1 MKILIEVFR
10 GCISAVKAPVPAQVT
25 ILSRDNISEPCSVS
39 MFSPIQASDAE
50 IDKLI
55 RLALDEIDETAK
67 IRKEQ
72 EEAQRVKI
80 RVERW
85 NNASAQ
91 FARML
96 SELRHIGLKSSQMLQ
111 LVASM
116 NLTREELQQLLDL
129 TEKTHSNTVKELG
142 SELPDVDGG

>member
-1 MKILIEVFR
+1 
-10 GCISAVKAPVPAQVT
+10 
-25 ILSRDNISEPCSVS
+25 

-55 RLALDEIDETAK
+55 RLALDEIDETDK

>member
-1 MKILIEVFR
+1 
-10 GCISAVKAPVPAQVT
+10 
-25 ILSRDNISEPCSVS
+25 

-55 RLALDEIDETAK
+55 RLALDEIDETDK

-129 TEKTHSNTVKELG
+129 AEKTHSNTVKELG

>member
-111 LVASM
+111 LVAS

-129 TEKTHSNTVKELG
+129 AEKTHSNTVKELG